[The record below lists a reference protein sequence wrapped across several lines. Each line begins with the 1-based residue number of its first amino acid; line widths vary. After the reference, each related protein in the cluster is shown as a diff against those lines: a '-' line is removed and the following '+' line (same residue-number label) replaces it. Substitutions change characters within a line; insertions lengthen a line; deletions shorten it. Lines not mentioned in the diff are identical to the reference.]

1 MKLKTLDQ
9 EMSVCKV
16 VSISDIDLNGKFFF
30 IGKTDE
36 EISLVCLTSD
46 VPDNTTDRVDG
57 WRTFRIEG
65 VLDFSLI
72 GILSEISKVLA
83 ENKIGIFVVSTY
95 NTDYILVKKEN
106 LQKAQQVLKGCR
118 LRCSLENR
126 PFDICKAGLKQPA
139 IRPLDPWSVTSEK
152 PDIYFFSADSKKP
165 QKIEQ
170 IHSNL

>member
-9 EMSVCKV
+9 ELSVCKV

-83 ENKIGIFVVSTY
+83 DNKIGIFVVSTY

-106 LQKAQQVLKGCR
+106 LQKAQQALMASGYDV
-118 LRCSLENR
+118 
-126 PFDICKAGLKQPA
+126 
-139 IRPLDPWSVTSEK
+139 V
-152 PDIYFFSADSKKP
+152 
-165 QKIEQ
+165 
-170 IHSNL
+170 

>member
-9 EMSVCKV
+9 ELSVCKV

-46 VPDNTTDRVDG
+46 VPENTTDRVDG

-83 ENKIGIFVVSTY
+83 DNKIVSTY

-106 LQKAQQVLKGCR
+106 LQKAQQALKASGY
-118 LRCSLENR
+118 EV
-126 PFDICKAGLKQPA
+126 A
-139 IRPLDPWSVTSEK
+139 
-152 PDIYFFSADSKKP
+152 
-165 QKIEQ
+165 
-170 IHSNL
+170 

>member
-9 EMSVCKV
+9 ELSVCKV

-30 IGKTDE
+30 VGKTDE

-46 VPDNTTDRVDG
+46 VPDNTTDRADG

-95 NTDYILVKKEN
+95 KYFICRMS
-106 LQKAQQVLKGCR
+106 VLKATHTSR
-118 LRCSLENR
+118 SL
-126 PFDICKAGLKQPA
+126 IKTA
-139 IRPLDPWSVTSEK
+139 
-152 PDIYFFSADSKKP
+152 
-165 QKIEQ
+165 QK
-170 IHSNL
+170 